1 MKRHPESGYHILKS
15 VDEYSSLAQCVL
27 EHHERFDGKGYP
39 KGIKGSQIS
48 LIARIIAVADAFEAM
63 IAQRPYRK
71 SLTEEMAIEEIKKN
85 ANTQF
90 DPEVVTAFLK
100 IFDKS

>member
-1 MKRHPESGYHILKS
+1 
-15 VDEYSSLAQCVL
+15 
-27 EHHERFDGKGYP
+27 
-39 KGIKGSQIS
+39 
-48 LIARIIAVADAFEAM
+48 
-63 IAQRPYRK
+63 
-71 SLTEEMAIEEIKKN
+71 MAIEEIKKN